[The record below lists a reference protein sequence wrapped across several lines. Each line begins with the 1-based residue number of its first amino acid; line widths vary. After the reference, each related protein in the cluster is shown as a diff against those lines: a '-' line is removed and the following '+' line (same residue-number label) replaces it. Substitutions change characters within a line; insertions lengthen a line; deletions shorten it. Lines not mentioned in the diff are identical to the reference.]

1 MTFKQEC
8 QFINKTIPPEI
19 TTQEEIK
26 ITNTRKNTFNLQTS
40 TDIFYFYFL
49 LSVQPAPPSS
59 ATPLT
64 TTTTTTAESHGVTV
78 ELETD
83 GKSEDVHIV

>member
-8 QFINKTIPPEI
+8 QFIKKTIPPEI

-40 TDIFYFYFL
+40 TDIFYFL

-83 GKSEDVHIV
+83 GKSEDVHVV